1 MDDNT
6 KRELIIALYDIYQA
20 LLTEKQR
27 QYFEDYY
34 YMDLSISEISENY
47 NISRNGAFDQIKRT
61 VATLFDYE
69 DKLHLH
75 EKYNKILNLKIDEEA
90 KNLISNILLE
100 E

>member
-75 EKYNKILNLKIDEEA
+75 EKYNKILNLKIDEET